1 MGFIL
6 KWLGQLQR
14 WPHARKFEKWK
25 QEPMEAQEKLLLEIV
40 NKNKDTEYGKKH
52 SFEKIES
59 IKDYQCLVPVVT
71 YDDVQ
76 EYVSRMTKGEE
87 NVLTAEKPAYYCCT
101 SGTTGKPKFNSITP
115 TYRAQWQSA
124 VHTFVYNM
132 FNAHPRAADH
142 EILYFVGSTKLGQT
156 EDGTPFGTMSGYN
169 YTTLPK
175 FVQRLY
181 AVPYEVFQIADL
193 ELKYYTLVRLAITRR
208 LSFCV
213 AITPTPLI
221 TVARTLEENIE
232 SLIKDVR
239 QGSMERIDEL
249 PKELREVLE
258 PRMAANPQRADELQ
272 KLVAEG
278 KLKATTVW
286 PDIAVMTCWIGA
298 AAGMYVPE
306 LRSFYPGV
314 PLRDAIFSATEGWC
328 NVPLQDEKPG
338 GPLAI
343 HSHFFEFIP
352 EEDYEKEERRVLT
365 LSELEDGKRY
375 FILLT
380 TGGGCYRY
388 DLRDVLQVDGFYGKI
403 PQLKFV
409 YKGKHCCNLAGEK
422 MTEGHFNEA
431 IQKIKEDEAEK
442 GIVYFVAV
450 PRKESGNI
458 GYNLYIEAKSSVTDL
473 ETKLDDML
481 QEINWEYKSHRE
493 CGDLTKLSLVP
504 LKEGNWQRIRQHLTE
519 QGANEAQMKPPH
531 LTEKEAFITL
541 LEPKDKEAD

>member
-14 WPHARKFEKWK
+14 WPHARRFEKWK
-25 QEPMEAQEKLLLEIV
+25 QEPMAAQEELLLQIV
-40 NKNKDTEYGKKH
+40 RQNEKTEYGKKH
-52 SFEKIES
+52 SFNEIGS
-59 IKDYQCLVPVVT
+59 IKDYQQRVPVVT
-71 YDDVQ
+71 YDDVKD
-76 EYVSRMTKGEE
+76 YVERMTKGEE

-101 SGTTGKPKFNSITP
+101 SGTTGKPKFNAITP

-132 FNAHPRAADH
+132 FKTHPKAGDH
-142 EILYFVGSTKLGQT
+142 EILYFVGSTELGKT

-181 AVPYEVFQIADL
+181 AVPYEVFQISSLD
-193 ELKYYTLVRLAITRR
+193 LKYYTLVRMAITRP

-232 SLIKDVR
+232 CLIKDVR

-249 PKELREVLE
+249 PKELRDVLE
-258 PRMAANPQRADELQ
+258 ERMAPDPKRADELQ
-272 KLVAEG
+272 KLVDEG

-286 PDIAVMTCWIGA
+286 PHIAVMTCWIGA

-306 LRSFYPGV
+306 LRSLYPGV

-328 NVPLQDEKPG
+328 NVPLLDEKPG

-352 EEDYEKEERRVLT
+352 EDEYEREDRRVLT

-388 DLRDVLQVDGFYGKI
+388 DLRDVLQVDGFYGQI
-403 PQLKFV
+403 PQLRFV

-431 IQKIKEDEAEK
+431 IHKVKEGEPNPS
-442 GIVYFVAV
+442 IVYFVAV
-450 PRKESGNI
+450 PRKETGNI
-458 GYNLYIEAKSSVTDL
+458 GYDLYIEAKSSL
-473 ETKLDDML
+473 EGLDKKLDELL

-493 CGDLTKLSLVP
+493 CGDLTPIRVIE

-531 LTEKEAFITL
+531 LTDKESFVAL
-541 LEPKDKEAD
+541 LEGKEKN